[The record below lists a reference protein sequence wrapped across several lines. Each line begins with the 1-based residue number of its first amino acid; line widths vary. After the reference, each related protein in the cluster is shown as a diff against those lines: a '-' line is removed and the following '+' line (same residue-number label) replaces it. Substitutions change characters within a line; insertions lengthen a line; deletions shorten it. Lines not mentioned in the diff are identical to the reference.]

1 MKVML
6 VEDAPEI
13 RRRLLNM
20 LAQMPD
26 IEIAATTSGVAESI
40 RALRESV
47 PDMVLLDLRLSD
59 GSGFDVLRAIKA
71 AGGGPAV
78 IMLTSF
84 PSEGC
89 RRRFMAL
96 GGDYI
101 FDKSSQIDDALA
113 LLGELARR
121 ARLRRAHDER
131 VRQ

>member
-71 AGGGPAV
+71 GGGGTAV

>member
-1 MKVML
+1 ML

-13 RRRLLNM
+13 RRRLLKM

-26 IEIAATTSGVAESI
+26 IEIAAATSGVAESI
-40 RALRESV
+40 RALRETH
-47 PDMVLLDLRLSD
+47 PDTVLLDLRLAD

-71 AGGGPAV
+71 GHGGPAV

-96 GGDYI
+96 GGDYL
-101 FDKSSQIDDALA
+101 FDKSLQLGDALA
-113 LLGELARR
+113 LLGKLARR
-121 ARLRRAHDER
+121 ARSRRSQDKT
-131 VRQ
+131 VQ

>member
-1 MKVML
+1 ML

-71 AGGGPAV
+71 GGGGPAV

-121 ARLRRAHDER
+121 ARLRRAQDER

>member
-71 AGGGPAV
+71 GGGGTAV

-121 ARLRRAHDER
+121 ARSRRSQGKR
-131 VRQ
+131 VR